1 MSSLLIE
8 KLSIRTTTS
17 DGLYGVDIPFF
28 TGLNIIHAENT
39 HGKSTCIQ
47 SIIFALGLEG
57 CLGPSRKVPLKTALT
72 SQLRKSDGTK
82 ENINESKIYLQISN
96 GNDTI
101 TVMRS
106 SILEKKDL
114 VLVYCNSTAE
124 QAINGESIS
133 SDYFLRFEGSA
144 SRERGFHYFLSDFL
158 GIIQPKVIKYDGS
171 ESPLYLESI
180 FSINYVEQT
189 RGWGGILNI
198 LPTYLGIRELSER
211 IIEYTLDLEVQ
222 AVLKKRQELSQ
233 RKKNIEQ
240 LWNIGFD
247 NLISIA
253 RNTTGFVSSQ
263 LDDKINKNTCITE
276 MTYLYY
282 YGENEKTRSYRDQIQ
297 HFKSELNLLK
307 LRNSSKK
314 TYDEKISLLE
324 TELIQETSLLSE
336 QEQAIGLLVA
346 DLNISEEYTNSIEI
360 RIHDVKDS
368 LRKYRD
374 LQRLESIGS
383 EEKFQLVQSRCPTC
397 HTEIE
402 DSLLSHVQSESTK
415 ILGLEDNIKYLEKQR
430 DVFNV
435 LLKGER
441 SSSENKNLRLQQA
454 KKRHNETRAVIRE
467 IKNSLVD
474 EKTAPSRSDIKK
486 ELIIENSIERLEKA
500 LRQEDEIKAKLE
512 INLQDWKQVE
522 TSLKALPSSG
532 FSASDWKKLKELK
545 NSFLSNLED
554 FGYSSSDLSD
564 FKISERSYKP
574 SLNDVDINSEAS
586 ASDNIRV
593 IWSYLYS
600 MLTLDQKNIGNTN
613 HLGLLIMDEP
623 RQQEA
628 KNESFDEF
636 ISKAAEV
643 KFMGKQIIIGTSEE
657 YDNLLKTTAKLDI
670 NLCHFDSDILHK
682 L

>member
-253 RNTTGFVSSQ
+253 RNTTGFVSNQ

-657 YDNLLKTTAKLDI
+657 YDNLLKTTAKLDV